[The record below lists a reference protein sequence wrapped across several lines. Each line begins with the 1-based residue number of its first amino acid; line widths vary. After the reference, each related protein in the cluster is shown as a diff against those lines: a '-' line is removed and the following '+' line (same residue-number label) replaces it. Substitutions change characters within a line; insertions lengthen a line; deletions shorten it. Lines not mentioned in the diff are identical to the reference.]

1 MSGTRGGD
9 ERKVSSL
16 RELSPA
22 IEPARDLWPQIEAR
36 INEERRT
43 APGARAAQ
51 PRPARARAVPLR
63 WLAAAAVVASVAV
76 GVWIGRSL
84 LPAARPGAVVESPL
98 SASRGTPATADAPTA
113 LDVAYVSDPR
123 YQRDRA
129 ALMQSLQARL
139 AALPPA
145 ARAKVMASLAAIHR
159 AKQDLQN
166 ELGKDPGNALLQELL
181 VNTYQ
186 DEMRVLTDVHYAGDA
201 GRGI

>member
-1 MSGTRGGD
+1 MSGTRGAD

-36 INEERRT
+36 INAERST
-43 APGARAAQ
+43 AAAAL
-51 PRPARARAVPLR
+51 PRIARAVPPR
-63 WLAAAAVVASVAV
+63 WLAAAAVVASVAM

-84 LPAARPGAVVESPL
+84 LPAARPGAQSPN
-98 SASRGTPATADAPTA
+98 SASRATSADAPTA

-129 ALMQSLQARL
+129 ALMKTLQARL
-139 AALPPA
+139 AALPPP
-145 ARAKVMASLAAIHR
+145 ARAKVMASLAAIQR
-159 AKQDLQN
+159 AKQDLEN
-166 ELGKDPGNALLQELL
+166 ALGKDPGNALLQELL

-186 DEMRVLTDVHYAGDA
+186 DEMRVLTDVHEASDA

>member
-1 MSGTRGGD
+1 MSGGGD

-36 INEERRT
+36 LNGERRT
-43 APGARAAQ
+43 APGAMGAQ
-51 PRPARARAVPLR
+51 PRPARMRAVPLR

-84 LPAARPGAVVESPL
+84 LPAARPGAGVESAL
-98 SASRGTPATADAPTA
+98 SAARGTPATADAPTA

-129 ALMQSLQARL
+129 ALMKSLQERL
-139 AALPPA
+139 AALPPP
-145 ARAKVMASLAAIHR
+145 ARAKVMASLAAIRR
-159 AKQDLQN
+159 AKEDL
-166 ELGKDPGNALLQELL
+166 ESALGKDPGNALLQELL

-186 DEMRVLTDVHYAGDA
+186 DEMRVLTDVHEASDA

>member
-1 MSGTRGGD
+1 MSGGGE
-9 ERKVSSL
+9 ERKVSAL

-36 INEERRT
+36 ITAEQRT
-43 APGARAAQ
+43 APGAMGAQ
-51 PRPARARAVPLR
+51 PRGVRARAVPLR

-84 LPAARPGAVVESPL
+84 LPAARPGAGVG
-98 SASRGTPATADAPTA
+98 SAISGSRASPATLDAPTA
-113 LDVAYVSDPR
+113 LDVTYMSDPR

-129 ALMQSLQARL
+129 ALMRSLQARL
-139 AALPPA
+139 AALPPP
-145 ARAKVMASLAAIHR
+145 ARAKVMASLAAIRR
-159 AKQDLQN
+159 AKEDLES

-186 DEMRVLTDVHYAGDA
+186 DEMRVLTDVHEASDA

>member
-1 MSGTRGGD
+1 MSGMGGGD
-9 ERKVSSL
+9 ERRVSSL

-36 INEERRT
+36 INEERRA
-43 APGARAAQ
+43 APGAMGGQ
-51 PRPARARAVPLR
+51 PRPARTRAVPPR

-84 LPAARPGAVVESPL
+84 LPAARPGTGAG
-98 SASRGTPATADAPTA
+98 SAISAARGTPAAVDAPTA

-129 ALMQSLQARL
+129 ALMKSLQERL
-139 AALPPA
+139 AGLPPA

-159 AKQDLQN
+159 AKEDLEN
-166 ELGKDPGNALLQELL
+166 ALGKDPGNALLQELL

-186 DEMRVLTDVHYAGDA
+186 DEMRVLTDVHEASDA

>member
-1 MSGTRGGD
+1 MSGMGGGD
-9 ERKVSSL
+9 ERRVSSL

-43 APGARAAQ
+43 APGAMGGQ
-51 PRPARARAVPLR
+51 PRPARTRAVPPR

-84 LPAARPGAVVESPL
+84 LPAARPGTGAG
-98 SASRGTPATADAPTA
+98 SAISAARGTPATVDAPTA

-129 ALMQSLQARL
+129 ALMKSLQERL

-159 AKQDLQN
+159 AKEDLEN
-166 ELGKDPGNALLQELL
+166 ALGKDPGNALLQELL

-186 DEMRVLTDVHYAGDA
+186 DEMRVLTDVHEASDA

>member
-1 MSGTRGGD
+1 MSGAD

-36 INEERRT
+36 INAQRST
-43 APGARAAQ
+43 AAA
-51 PRPARARAVPLR
+51 PRFARARAVPPR

-84 LPAARPGAVVESPL
+84 LPAARSGAGVESPL
-98 SASRGTPATADAPTA
+98 SASRATFADAPTA

-129 ALMQSLQARL
+129 ALMKTLQARL

-145 ARAKVMASLAAIHR
+145 ARAKVMASLAAISR
-159 AKQDLQN
+159 AKQDLEN
-166 ELGKDPGNALLQELL
+166 ALGKDPGNALLQELL

-186 DEMRVLTDVHYAGDA
+186 DEMRVLTDVHEASDA

>member
-1 MSGTRGGD
+1 MSGSGE
-9 ERKVSSL
+9 ERKVGSL

-36 INEERRT
+36 INAQRRT
-43 APGARAAQ
+43 APGAMGAQ
-51 PRPARARAVPLR
+51 PRPAARAVPLR
-63 WLAAAAVVASVAV
+63 WLAAAAVVASLAV

-84 LPAARPGAVVESPL
+84 LPAARPGAGVQSPVRL
-98 SASRGTPATADAPTA
+98 ARGTPADAPTA

-129 ALMQSLQARL
+129 ALMRSLQARL

-145 ARAKVMASLAAIHR
+145 ARAKVMASLAAIRR
-159 AKQDLQN
+159 AKEDL
-166 ELGKDPGNALLQELL
+166 ESALGRDPGNALLQELL

-186 DEMRVLTDVHYAGDA
+186 DEMRVLTDVHEASDA